1 MITGADLANYI
12 ATLKEAGVTGRV
24 KLGDIE
30 FEIKPAVAELK
41 SSDAPPA
48 VPRSAKA
55 DYDRMLFAAT
65 EGIPE
70 DEATS

>member
-12 ATLKEAGVTGRV
+12 TTLREAGVTGRV

-30 FEIKPAVAELK
+30 FDIKPEVKLTSADVK
-41 SSDAPPA
+41 PQ
-48 VPRSAKA
+48 RSQKA

-65 EGIPE
+65 EGIPDAE
-70 DEATS
+70 EEGGS